1 MLARW
6 WQGMSPV
13 YCFSWWG
20 IVSALGWIP
29 SGLCTIS
36 AVPRLGVGMSIAVT
50 TSTASV
56 MSFLVFWLVLGEKM
70 KQHEISGHKPLAGRK
85 RREAF

>member
-1 MLARW
+1 MLARYL
-6 WQGMSPV
+6 QGTQPV
-13 YCFSWWG
+13 FVFSWWG
-20 IVSALGWIP
+20 LVSALGWIP

-70 KQHEISGHKPLAGRK
+70 KLHEVGGQK
-85 RREAF
+85 